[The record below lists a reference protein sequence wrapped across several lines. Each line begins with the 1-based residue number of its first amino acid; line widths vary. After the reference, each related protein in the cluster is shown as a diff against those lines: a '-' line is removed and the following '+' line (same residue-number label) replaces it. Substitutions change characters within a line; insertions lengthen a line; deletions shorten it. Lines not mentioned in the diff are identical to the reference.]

1 MSPAGVG
8 PGSGRKR
15 RANSPYQATT
25 PGFHTLVRRR
35 QPASAIAMKACPG
48 LRSGLNS
55 RPSFRHWYENTLKRL
70 LSTRANPFIRHSREG
85 GNPRTN
91 IPQQNVN
98 RDTTTDVHTATPL
111 RLSRER
117 SPRTPIRRRNPA
129 GRGWGNVVRGACPPL
144 GSGWGRGRIRRAN
157 SPYQATTPAFHP
169 LVCRLE
175 PARAIGTK
183 MMLRG
188 LRCARTPRLSHS
200 SFRPPCVI
208 PAKGRNPEGA
218 GMGKCSAVEDYAR
231 RGACPP
237 LGRRRGVA
245 ESAAPTRRTK
255 PQLRLFIPCCA
266 GTSRDERLVRKWC
279 HAAVDGQHKRPRM
292 CTHPTTPPFVN
303 PAPAFAIPAKDGIQ
317 RAGGGIVALRLVP
330 SLAGGSFARVAPPRR
345 PTVFIPCPAERIRHA
360 WRQCHRPVSKILA
373 GPT

>member
-8 PGSGRKR
+8 AGSGRKR

-25 PGFHTLVRRR
+25 PGFHTLVRRC

-91 IPQQNVN
+91 IPRKNAS
-98 RDTTTDVHTATPL
+98 RDTTNQWLNFHT
-111 RLSRER
+111 
-117 SPRTPIRRRNPA
+117 
-129 GRGWGNVVRGACPPL
+129 
-144 GSGWGRGRIRRAN
+144 
-157 SPYQATTPAFHP
+157 

-188 LRCARTPRLSHS
+188 FRARQRIPT
-200 SFRPPCVI
+200 FVI
-208 PAKGRNPEGA
+208 PAKAGIHALTFRKRTSTAIPPPTSTRRPHFVFPARDPPNPDTVPKSSGVGRGE
-218 GMGKCSAVEDYAR
+218 CSAVEDYAR
-231 RGACPP
+231 RGACLP

-245 ESAAPTRRTK
+245 ESAAPTRRTQ
-255 PQLRLFIPCCA
+255 PQLRLFIPWSA
-266 GTSRDERLVRKWC
+266 GGSRHERLVRK
-279 HAAVDGQHKRPRM
+279 H
-292 CTHPTTPPFVN
+292 
-303 PAPAFAIPAKDGIQ
+303 
-317 RAGGGIVALRLVP
+317 VP
-330 SLAGGSFARVAPPRR
+330 ESDPG
-345 PTVFIPCPAERIRHA
+345 
-360 WRQCHRPVSKILA
+360 
-373 GPT
+373 